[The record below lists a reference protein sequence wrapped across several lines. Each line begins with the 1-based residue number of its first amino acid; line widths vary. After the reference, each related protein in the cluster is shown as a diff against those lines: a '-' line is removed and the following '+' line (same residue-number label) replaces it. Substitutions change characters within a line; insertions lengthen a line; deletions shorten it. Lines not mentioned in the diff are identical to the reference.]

1 MGSDKTNEDLSKHV
15 KQDLKLSVLSGPLT
29 VIIPVLSYIFL
40 YPIILSRSS
49 IEVLGLWSL
58 YVTTASFFTVA
69 DIGFS
74 QHFVREASKD
84 QSPNIL
90 RILKEELLSA
100 RRFYL
105 LLGLVGVI
113 ILLVFNK
120 VIFVSSEK
128 IYPPSGLLISAI
140 ILIISGTIQLIS
152 SLDAAILSARADN
165 YYVRLIRSISSIF
178 TYSIAVCGALLD
190 LPIEGF
196 SVGFFISNNFL
207 ILVYHRRFKIKHK
220 DWHSV
225 NISAPFKQSLK
236 DLKNLL
242 QKSLQLYSVSIGML
256 IRQPVVRYVVAISLG
271 LSATGVFDIAM
282 RVTTTLREIAAN
294 GFSTLFPFFSYFY
307 RRNDKR
313 KIINVIRTSLIIL
326 IPVGFISTII
336 FIFYS
341 EFIYSIWLKEIP
353 PGAVLATIVLAIWQL
368 ITLINVP
375 FWHLLLASHNEKIA
389 AISIWAHTLSILL
402 IIPLKL
408 IGIEFA
414 LYSLLIYWTATSLL
428 TQLLIYISVER
439 KLSLLWIVFKSKQ
452 IISIIIINVIYFILT
467 MFTGRLIET
476 EIGIPHPEKLALTV
490 LFLITLAPFYIKLL
504 KQNVPLKKI

>member
-1 MGSDKTNEDLSKHV
+1 
-15 KQDLKLSVLSGPLT
+15 
-29 VIIPVLSYIFL
+29 
-40 YPIILSRSS
+40 
-49 IEVLGLWSL
+49 
-58 YVTTASFFTVA
+58 
-69 DIGFS
+69 
-74 QHFVREASKD
+74 
-84 QSPNIL
+84 
-90 RILKEELLSA
+90 
-100 RRFYL
+100 
-105 LLGLVGVI
+105 
-113 ILLVFNK
+113 
-120 VIFVSSEK
+120 
-128 IYPPSGLLISAI
+128 
-140 ILIISGTIQLIS
+140 
-152 SLDAAILSARADN
+152 
-165 YYVRLIRSISSIF
+165 
-178 TYSIAVCGALLD
+178 
-190 LPIEGF
+190 
-196 SVGFFISNNFL
+196 
-207 ILVYHRRFKIKHK
+207 
-220 DWHSV
+220 
-225 NISAPFKQSLK
+225 
-236 DLKNLL
+236 
-242 QKSLQLYSVSIGML
+242 ML

-408 IGIEFA
+408 IGVEFA